1 MTTTSTT
8 VEEKQQKIIEPQK
21 QSFIAV
27 EENEANENV
36 FITYEIIDENTK
48 QNLYMQDFHTMSQ
61 FVVKAKE
68 MNGTI
73 FVVADSDAGTV
84 NIEKSASSKKP
95 WISISPNTQ
104 ETSALSIAEANIIC
118 YGSHYI
124 FGSSS
129 PAKIKSGCKIDYNTF
144 DTRK

>member
-1 MTTTSTT
+1 MTTSTT
-8 VEEKQQKIIEPQK
+8 MEEKTKVIEPQK
-21 QSFIAV
+21 QSFVAV
-27 EENEANENV
+27 EENEDNENV

-48 QNLYMQDFHTMSQ
+48 KNLYMQDFHTMSQ
-61 FVVKAKE
+61 FVVKSKDISDS
-68 MNGTI
+68 TI

-95 WISISPNTQ
+95 WISITPINK
-104 ETSALSIAEANIIC
+104 ETSAVAEANIIC

-129 PAKIKSGCKIDYNTF
+129 PTKTKSGCKIDYNTF
-144 DTRK
+144 DTRKQL